1 MVPPAHRDWASGNA
15 GEKNAPAAASG
26 TGGAVDVPP
35 PRHVT
40 WVVLRSAHKGSIPQ
54 SAAPSIRS
62 QGPACWPPGVGET
75 FGKDGDVSRRSKEPA
90 MAITNPRFAP
100 TVMASLVDLLLDRQA
115 CIGHSVAALR
125 NEVADAFTR
134 RDLSDMLDSQD
145 PAADS
150 DGAGVL
156 LLLQQAEQRLWEV
169 EQALQRFDGGTY
181 GYCTTCGRGIR
192 LQRLRA
198 LPTATSC
205 FTCCAESPPER
216 SEGQ

>member
-1 MVPPAHRDWASGNA
+1 MPQPQL
-15 GEKNAPAAASG
+15 
-26 TGGAVDVPP
+26 AVRVALSICHPLDTS
-35 PRHVT
+35 RGSCY
-40 WVVLRSAHKGSIPQ
+40 VLRTRGVSRNQQHRQYGRKA
-54 SAAPSIRS
+54 R
-62 QGPACWPPGVGET
+62 PAGPPGVGET

-169 EQALQRFDGGTY
+169 EQALQRLDSGTY